1 MRFLLIIIVCQ
12 LFTSCDI
19 PGRLIIVNKTNN
31 EVKVNLSTFPSGI
44 AEVDMSA
51 IELTKEQPRREFYY
65 GFGGFSEQEFEVLTE
80 SFNEVQI
87 ISATDTLKF
96 VDKTTLKKMLPK
108 KRTGLFKSKMKIVIK

>member
-31 EVKVNLSTFPSGI
+31 KVKVNLSTFPSGI
-44 AEVDMSA
+44 TEVDMSA